1 MTKTILTMTSF
12 LNSLLFILMKHP
24 LSMGIIL
31 LMQTMLICLMSSMSS
46 KNFWFSYVLFL
57 IFLGGMLILFIYVI
71 SLASNEMFSFSLN
84 LFMKMF
90 LLFIIYLFLMFFMDK
105 YFFQQPLIMTM
116 ETLKLENFNYL
127 NIENSLLFNKL
138 YNFPT
143 NMITILLM
151 IYLFLCLIAVCKIIN
166 IYEGP
171 LRPKY

>member
-1 MTKTILTMTSF
+1 MTKTILTITSF
-12 LNSLLFILMKHP
+12 LNRLLFILIKHP
-24 LSMGIIL
+24 LSIGIIL
-31 LMQTMLICLMSSMSS
+31 LIQTILICLISRIRS

-71 SLASNEMFSFSLN
+71 SLASNEIFRFSLN
-84 LFMKMF
+84 LFIKIF
-90 LLFIIYLFLMFFMDK
+90 LLFVIYLFLIFFIDK
-105 YFFQQPLIMTM
+105 YFLQQPLIITI
-116 ETLKLENFNYL
+116 EALKLENFNYL

-143 NMITILLM
+143 NIITILLI